1 MSKNKLS
8 KGQQRRVNANH
19 QRRLK
24 TSKEKPDYDDNLFGE
39 PDEGIVISRFGMHA
53 DVESADGDV
62 HRCNIRRTI
71 RSLVT
76 GDRVVWRPGKPA
88 AEGVNVKGIVEA
100 VHERT
105 SVLTRPDFYDGVKP
119 IAANIDQ
126 IVIVSAILPEL
137 SLNIIDRYLV
147 ACETLQI
154 EPIIVLNKID
164 LLDDEGM
171 AFVNEQMDIY
181 RNIGYRVLMVS
192 SHTQDGLK
200 PLEEALTGRISIFA
214 GQSGVGKSSLL
225 KLMMAHLREQGV
237 MEEQILSMNF
247 ESMQFADMDSKSLY
261 QYVMERAPKGKRLYL
276 FLDEV
281 QKVRDWQDAVNS
293 FRVDLYCDIYVTG
306 SNAYL
311 LSSELSTYLSG
322 RYVEI
327 KMLPLSFREFLD
339 FHGYLL
345 EEYKAPNGN
354 VKQRA
359 RGKDGEAYELRD
371 LFEAYAQFGG
381 MPALAE
387 AELDQE
393 RANMLLDGIYS
404 AVVVRDILE
413 RGKRKEQRAVTDA
426 LLLRKI
432 VLFLADNIG
441 NNTSAASIGRTLVSE
456 GLLDDGRKTKPAVQT
471 ISAYID
477 ALLESYIFYE
487 VKRFDI
493 KGKDYLRTLGKYY
506 IVDPGLRT
514 YLLGNRGGDVG
525 HILENIV
532 YFELLR
538 RGYEVAIGKVG
549 EKEIDFIATKM
560 NEKRYIQVTD
570 NMNASETRTRE
581 LAPLQAVQDNYE
593 KTVIAMDCDLISDV
607 DGIKIVKALDFLL
620 SEV

>member
-1 MSKNKLS
+1 MADKGGDRIMELKNRSQYLDKLIS
-8 KGQQRRVNANH
+8 VQDM
-19 QRRLK
+19 
-24 TSKEKPDYDDNLFGE
+24 E
-39 PDEGIVISRFGMHA
+39 VIKVVTG
-53 DVESADGDV
+53 
-62 HRCNIRRTI
+62 IRR
-71 RSLVT
+71 
-76 GDRVVWRPGKPA
+76 
-88 AEGVNVKGIVEA
+88 
-100 VHERT
+100 
-105 SVLTRPDFYDGVKP
+105 
-119 IAANIDQ
+119 
-126 IVIVSAILPEL
+126 
-137 SLNIIDRYLV
+137 
-147 ACETLQI
+147 C
-154 EPIIVLNKID
+154 
-164 LLDDEGM
+164 
-171 AFVNEQMDIY
+171 
-181 RNIGYRVLMVS
+181 
-192 SHTQDGLK
+192 
-200 PLEEALTGRISIFA
+200 
-214 GQSGVGKSSLL
+214 GKSSLL
-225 KLMMAHLREQGV
+225 KLMMAHLQEQGV

-293 FRVDLYCDIYVTG
+293 FRVDLDCDIYVTG

-345 EEYKAPNGN
+345 EEYKAPNGTM
-354 VKQRA
+354 KRRA
-359 RGKDGEAYELRD
+359 KGKDGEAYELRD

-432 VLFLADNIG
+432 ILFLADNIG

-477 ALLESYIFYE
+477 ALLEAYIFYE

-506 IVDPGLRT
+506 IVDTGLRN
-514 YLLGNRGGDVG
+514 YLLGDRGGDTG
-525 HILENIV
+525 HLLENII
-532 YFELLR
+532 YLELFR
-538 RGYEVAIGKVG
+538 RGYDVAIGKLDD
-549 EKEIDFIATKM
+549 KEIDFIATS
-560 NEKRYIQVTD
+560 NGPKRYIQVTETMSD
-570 NMNASETRTRE
+570 SETRKRE
-581 LAPLQAVQDNYE
+581 LAPLMAVQDNYE
-593 KTVIAMDCDLISDV
+593 KVVITMDQPLDTDIN
-607 DGIKIVKALDFLL
+607 GIKIVNALDFLL
-620 SEV
+620 DGETQ